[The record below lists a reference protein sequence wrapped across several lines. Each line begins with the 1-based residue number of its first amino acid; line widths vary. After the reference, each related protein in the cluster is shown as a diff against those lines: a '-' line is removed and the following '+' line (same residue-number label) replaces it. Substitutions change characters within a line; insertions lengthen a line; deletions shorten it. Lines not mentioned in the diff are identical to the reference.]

1 MSLYEKM
8 YQIMCESEALEKSM
22 TVGFGNNS
30 YKAISEASVL
40 NGVKPLLKKH
50 KLILFPVKAS
60 IVEHVDTFPNSKGE
74 TSSRLMSQV
83 SAQYKIV
90 DVETGESETLETV
103 GNGSDPQDKGSGKAW
118 TYAYKAL
125 LQKTFMLFSGEDT
138 DNEHSDDI
146 GSSYKPPQ
154 QENNAGRSSNTSNTQ
169 KLVLNDYTINQ
180 AGGDTKASIEQVK
193 AVYHAANDRKKDHP
207 EFDMLVFL
215 DTQMKSGKITTKYPY
230 ADKEKTRVNWT
241 LHDIETIMDLL
252 ELPF

>member
-1 MSLYEKM
+1 MSLYEKI
-8 YQIMCESEALEKSM
+8 YKVMCESEALEKSM
-22 TVGFGNNS
+22 TVGFGSNS

-83 SAQYKIV
+83 AAQYRIV
-90 DVETGESETLETV
+90 DVETGESEILETV

-146 GSSYKPPQ
+146 GSAYKPQ
-154 QENNAGRSSNTSNTQ
+154 QQNKPEPPTNNPPKPNNAADGS
-169 KLVLNDYTINQ
+169 
-180 AGGDTKASIEQVK
+180 AKASIAQVK
-193 AVYHAANDRKKDHP
+193 SVYHAGNERKNNRP
-207 EFDMLVFL
+207 EFDMLAFL

-230 ADKEKTRVNWT
+230 ADKEKTKVNWT
-241 LHDIETIMDLL
+241 LQDIETLLDLL